1 MLDKH
6 TRTRIYMRHMQL
18 RCVLSH
24 STIGFIIAMA
34 NVLINAFTHVVV
46 VVVVFVVVVVIVI
59 VVYPSSLVVDGVGV
73 VVVLCKQRQVVKVEP
88 SVTLGCQPNVD
99 DVIGARYEAD

>member
-6 TRTRIYMRHMQL
+6 TRTCTYMRHMQL

-24 STIGFIIAMA
+24 STIGIIIVMA
-34 NVLINAFTHVVV
+34 NDLINAFTHVVV
-46 VVVVFVVVVVIVI
+46 VVVVFAVVVIVI
-59 VVYPSSLVVDGVGV
+59 VVYPSSLVVDGVGF

-88 SVTLGCQPNVD
+88 SVSLGCQPNVD
-99 DVIGARYEAD
+99 DMIGARYEAD